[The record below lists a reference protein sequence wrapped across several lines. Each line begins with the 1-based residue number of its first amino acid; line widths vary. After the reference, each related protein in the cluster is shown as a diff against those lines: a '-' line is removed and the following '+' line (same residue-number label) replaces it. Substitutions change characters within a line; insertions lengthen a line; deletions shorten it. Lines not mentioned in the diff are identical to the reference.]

1 MVLLNYSDTEIE
13 RRIKKKLILSY
24 KDSPQLVTAK
34 ETLLTAHRN
43 ISGMEEE
50 KSFFVEN
57 IAHYFEFE
65 KWSER
70 ARLPLIFKTEPRK
83 SSFGSDL

>member
-1 MVLLNYSDTEIE
+1 MSQYHIFKKIPPSTCHSKGDFAHSTE
-13 RRIKKKLILSY
+13 K
-24 KDSPQLVTAK
+24 
-34 ETLLTAHRN
+34 N

>member
-1 MVLLNYSDTEIE
+1 MRRASAREYMVFRVNKSVFYFQ
-13 RRIKKKLILSY
+13 

-34 ETLLTAHRN
+34 ETLLTAQRN
-43 ISGMEEE
+43 ISGMEE

-70 ARLPLIFKTEPRK
+70 ACLPLIFKTEPRK